1 MSKIIKLNIIN
12 FLTLIFFEVVFAIIS
27 FDTYTR
33 EEVFSVFIYSLFSS
47 FVITLL
53 MTVWSEKVNR
63 IFSYIIYF
71 VLCFWFSLET
81 IFKSFL
87 QTFFSLSMFKLSDQA
102 MGFAGETF
110 KVIINNLHYLILFFI
125 PFILLII
132 FRKRLDFDIR
142 GNKLCLFSY
151 IILIPLSFLSYRL
164 YINSTKNSDNLSLYD
179 LYYNVDNISLNIQK
193 LGVLAST
200 GIDIYRNIFGF
211 EDKIITVN
219 YENNEDKEEVFI
231 YDKNILDLDLSNNNL
246 NSDIK
251 KYIEN
256 NPGTSQN
263 KYTGL
268 FENKNLIFIV
278 AESFSEI
285 GVREDLTPTLYK
297 LTHNGFVFN
306 NFYVP
311 YYLSTIGGEFQSLTG
326 LYPNYSTLKTWR
338 NGQNSFPYGLAT
350 VFKEKDYN
358 TYAYHAHS
366 GYFQDR
372 YKYLKALGFDNF
384 KACEMGLNI
393 NCNMWPES
401 DIEMINASVSD
412 YINSDKP
419 FMTYYMTVSGH
430 LDYTREGNSIVSK
443 NWKEVES
450 LSYSDK
456 AKAYLATQIELDR
469 ALEILINKLEESG
482 KLDDTVIVLLADHY
496 PYGLS
501 LDEINELSNYK
512 RDGLFEI
519 NHNSLVI
526 YNSNMKSIKV
536 DKVGMPID
544 VLPTVYNLFGIN
556 YDSRLL
562 AGTDLFSNSEGM
574 VILDNLSWITDRGR
588 YNSLANK
595 YTGDITTEYID
606 NINNIIQNKII
617 FSKNMIA
624 YDGYNYIKER

>member
-71 VLCFWFSLET
+71 VLCFWFALET

-87 QTFFSLSMFKLSDQA
+87 QTFFSLSMFKLTDQA

-110 KVIINNLHYLILFFI
+110 KVIINNLHYLIIFFI

-132 FRKRLDFDIR
+132 FRKKLDFDIR
-142 GNKLCLFSY
+142 ENKLYLFSY
-151 IILIPLSFLSYRL
+151 IILIPLSFLSHRL

-179 LYYNVDNISLNIQK
+179 LYYNVDNISLSIQR
-193 LGVLAST
+193 LGVLSST

-211 EDKIITVN
+211 EDKIIIVN

-268 FENKNLIFIV
+268 FENKNFIFIV

-297 LTHNGFVFN
+297 LTNNGFVFN

-372 YKYLKALGFDNF
+372 YKYLNALGFDNF

-574 VILDNLSWITDRGR
+574 VILDNFSWITDRGR

-617 FSKNMIA
+617 FSKNMLM
-624 YDGYNYIKER
+624 YDGYKYIKEK